1 MQLSPGS
8 RSHNTAHC
16 PEVLNEG
23 YSCIYSWSFCIQP
36 KIKIWKVGN
45 YDDFT
50 CRYQFCAKSK
60 CVSLSA
66 SDCRSML
73 KQMVSNIYAQGAVFR
88 MAEVPLGGRNQNLQL
103 MDILTNRIQHEIQGS
118 LIVKHTSLW
127 RTDKTFSGQSNC
139 SYHIFTNWRKVQEK
153 GHW

>member
-1 MQLSPGS
+1 M
-8 RSHNTAHC
+8 
-16 PEVLNEG
+16 
-23 YSCIYSWSFCIQP
+23 
-36 KIKIWKVGN
+36 KVILAYILDRFVFNRKLKYEKLGITMTSLADN
-45 YDDFT
+45 NN
-50 CRYQFCAKSK
+50 QFCAKSK

-118 LIVKHTSLW
+118 LIVKHTSL
-127 RTDKTFSGQSNC
+127 
-139 SYHIFTNWRKVQEK
+139 
-153 GHW
+153 